1 MLVNS
6 AFFKNQSIT
15 AVFPSRHACFSVDL
29 DRNISRISLDS
40 TVFSYSFFFLR
51 RNKNLLFA
59 KISSYSR
66 NTIFL
71 ARKHKNTQKLVRL
84 MYAMFLSE
92 LPPLSFPKS
101 NNTLLG

>member
-1 MLVNS
+1 MP
-6 AFFKNQSIT
+6 
-15 AVFPSRHACFSVDL
+15 VFPLILTETLAEYHLIQQSFL
-29 DRNISRISLDS
+29 IL
-40 TVFSYSFFFLR
+40 FFFLR